1 MELIPK
7 EDLLKKSSNNIL
19 CCDLFSQDEKSI
31 FDFLRD
37 GQDYT
42 FDSSI
47 PLIGNITLRNVFDY
61 IVKKEKKAIKSK
73 KINHQDFDFDL
84 SSKRLHHFTID
95 GNELTWFLIYS
106 INEGNQPYQKL
117 EEYIKNIPTN
127 ICSIKEFFKF
137 IKQFQ
142 YN

>member
-7 EDLLKKSSNNIL
+7 ENLLKKSSNNIL

-47 PLIGNITLRNVFDY
+47 PLIGNITLRDVFDY
-61 IVKKEKKAIKSK
+61 IVKKEKKAIKNK
-73 KINHQDFDFDL
+73 KINHQDFDFN
-84 SSKRLHHFTID
+84 SKRLHHFTFD
-95 GNELTWFLIYS
+95 GNELTWFLTYAID
-106 INEGNQPYQKL
+106 EGNQPSQKL
-117 EEYIKNIPTN
+117 EEYMKDIPTN
-127 ICSIKEFFKF
+127 ISSIKKFFKF

>member
-7 EDLLKKSSNNIL
+7 ENLLKKISNNIL

-31 FDFLRD
+31 FDFLSD
-37 GQDYT
+37 GQNYT

-61 IVKKEKKAIKSK
+61 IVKKEKKEIENK
-73 KINHQDFDFDL
+73 KIYHSDWDFN
-84 SSKRLHHFTID
+84 SKRLHHFTIE
-95 GNELTWFLIYS
+95 GNELTWFLMYAIA
-106 INEGNQPYQKL
+106 EGNQPSQKL
-117 EEYIKNIPTN
+117 QEYIKNIPTN
-127 ICSIKEFFKF
+127 ISSIKEFFKF